1 MERIAIQ
8 ASSKVDSSVH
18 LPKLRQN
25 KHIQGTNKVST
36 ALRIHRTS
44 SAIRSSKLHIGPAE
58 SELCRSSAR
67 DADLA
72 GPSVA
77 SSSLNLPVKKQVRS
91 FWQSSPCD
99 SWFIDDTRGTLAF
112 YRNLDE
118 HRYKV
123 HKRLLSAI
131 DFEKTRG
138 MRVLEIGCG
147 CGSEAE
153 RFARAGAHYTAIDL
167 TNAAVTLTQRR
178 FQLANLEAR
187 FVQGDAEDLPFADNS
202 FDLVYSHGVLHHTP
216 DTPRSIREVYRVLA
230 TGGRA
235 MIMLYYRNSFNY
247 QVNLRVLRRWRAHLL
262 KTELGIRLARTIWHE
277 REEGLRRHAEL
288 IKQDLNA
295 YLDMQNILNRNTD
308 GPDNPLSQ
316 VFSKESAG
324 DLFRQFETVDT
335 KVMFWN
341 PNWLPI
347 VGALLP
353 RWTQDWL
360 AARWGW
366 HLWIYANKSRQETT
380 AGKVGSPRWSWLNQ
394 KWVANFSQ

>member
-8 ASSKVDSSVH
+8 ASAKVDSSVH
-18 LPKLRQN
+18 LPKLRRN
-25 KHIQGTNKVST
+25 KPSQGSNKVST
-36 ALRIHRTS
+36 MPRIRLIS
-44 SAIRSSKLHIGPAE
+44 SPFRNSRPHIGYAKPERFRSS
-58 SELCRSSAR
+58 SR
-67 DADLA
+67 DADFA
-72 GPSVA
+72 GPGVA
-77 SSSLNLPVKKQVRS
+77 TASLKLQVKKQVRS
-91 FWQSSPCD
+91 FWQNSPCD
-99 SWFIDDTRGTLAF
+99 SWFTDADRGTLAF
-112 YRNLDE
+112 YRDLDE

-123 HKRLLSAI
+123 HRQLLSAVE
-131 DFEKTRG
+131 FEKTRG

-153 RFARAGAHYTAIDL
+153 RFVRAGARYTAIDL
-167 TNAAVTLTQRR
+167 TNAAVSLTQRR
-178 FQLANLEAR
+178 FQLANLEGR
-187 FVQGDAEDLPFADNS
+187 FVQGDAENLPFADGS

-262 KTELGIRLARTIWHE
+262 KTELGIKLVRKIWHE
-277 REEGLRRHAEL
+277 PEKGLRRHAEL
-288 IKQDLNA
+288 VKQDLNA
-295 YLDMQNILNRNTD
+295 YLVMQNILNRNTD

-324 DLFRQFETVDT
+324 DLFHQFETVDT
-335 KVMFWN
+335 EVMFWN
-341 PNWLPI
+341 PRWLPI

-353 RWTQDWL
+353 QRTQDWL

-366 HLWIYANKSRQETT
+366 HLWIYANKSPQKCTT
-380 AGKVGSPRWSWLNQ
+380 EEVRSPGLSWANQ